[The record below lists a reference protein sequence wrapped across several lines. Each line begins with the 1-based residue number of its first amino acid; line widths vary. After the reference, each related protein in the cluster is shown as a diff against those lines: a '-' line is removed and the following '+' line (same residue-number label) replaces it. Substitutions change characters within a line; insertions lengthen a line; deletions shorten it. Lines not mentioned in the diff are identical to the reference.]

1 MAAAQPL
8 AGTRIDGN
16 DKWKQ
21 IDSLIGQVQ
30 YATAYPLAQGYY
42 RQALA
47 GDNGPELITAAFYL
61 AMLDYGYGKDA
72 VDSAIMRYSLLARRL
87 QGVDRAVAYTF
98 LYDTYSQLYAKYRWR
113 IDRNNKP
120 SDDPKLKYRNWHT
133 QRMVDTLMRCADSV
147 LAYADLLR
155 TADIKPYSR
164 LFAADTAAQ
173 PPMDSSLLGI
183 LVQTL
188 LLDNNYVKIAK
199 TPASMRQWFLKPL
212 PALQERRLC
221 SSGQRAFFPNK
232 TGRLP
237 RPRKSR
243 IPQPG

>member
-1 MAAAQPL
+1 MKGRTIFIMMVAVAWMAAAQPL
-8 AGTRIDGN
+8 AGIRVDGN

-61 AMLDYGYGKDA
+61 AMLDYGYNKDA
-72 VDSAIMRYSLLARRL
+72 VDSALMRYSLLTRRL

-199 TPASMRQWFLKPL
+199 TPASMRQWL
-212 PALQERRLC
+212 
-221 SSGQRAFFPNK
+221 
-232 TGRLP
+232 
-237 RPRKSR
+237 
-243 IPQPG
+243 